1 MKLLFFSYKI
11 ALKSQQT
18 RRSSKLALATCIRLN
33 QKKVM
38 KFTFC
43 SKRLQA
49 TWRRVSFKFMNFSSW
64 SLQLLLV
71 KKKML
76 TFEFPQHT
84 TEATNFSVKEENLV
98 NFVLSFSSWKR
109 VSAVARR
116 WLKNQQNFRINT
128 TGLSKSLLDK
138 NLNFSELDVVD
149 TQ

>member
-1 MKLLFFSYKI
+1 
-11 ALKSQQT
+11 
-18 RRSSKLALATCIRLN
+18 
-33 QKKVM
+33 
-38 KFTFC
+38 
-43 SKRLQA
+43 
-49 TWRRVSFKFMNFSSW
+49 
-64 SLQLLLV
+64 
-71 KKKML
+71 ML
-76 TFEFPQHT
+76 TFEFPQHK